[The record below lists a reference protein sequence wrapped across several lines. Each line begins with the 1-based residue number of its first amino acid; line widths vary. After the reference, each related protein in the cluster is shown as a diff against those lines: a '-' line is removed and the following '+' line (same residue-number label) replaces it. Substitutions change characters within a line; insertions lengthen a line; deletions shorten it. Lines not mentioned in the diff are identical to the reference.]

1 MSGCKTKKDPIVSTS
16 TFANPFAEKTY
27 RIPSEQQKE
36 YYSVDEFK
44 HLYSEY
50 LKLNN
55 REQISTDDNIKGMS
69 SDDRIKYYSIY
80 EITPEEVKKDIGC
93 QIFKVNYTRETFV
106 VYKLKMFQIGMTDYR
121 PGVLDIETCDFD
133 ADGQKDL
140 IYTFSWGSGMNHSE
154 IGIYNFSKEQ
164 ELWLDSWKMNYG
176 STILKKISDSHFK
189 VYCVKVSFNGYDYTH
204 PKLSKKE
211 YIAEIENIS
220 GKIGIMK
227 YVN

>member
-1 MSGCKTKKDPIVSTS
+1 MSSCETVKNPIVSTS
-16 TFANPFAEKTY
+16 TFANPFTEKTY
-27 RIPSEQQKE
+27 QISSKQQKDN
-36 YYSVDEFK
+36 YSVGEFK
-44 HLYSEY
+44 QLYSEY

-55 REQISTDDNIKGMS
+55 REQISTEENKQGMS
-69 SDDRIKYYSIY
+69 NEDKIKFYSIY
-80 EITPEEVKKDIGC
+80 EVTPEEVKNEIGC
-93 QIFKVNYTRETFV
+93 QIFKVNYTYETFV
-106 VYKLKMFQIGMTDYR
+106 VYKSKMFHIGVADHR
-121 PGVLDIETCDFD
+121 PGVLSMETCDFD

-189 VYCVKVSFNGYDYTH
+189 VYCVKVSFNGYDFIH

-211 YIAEIENIS
+211 YIAEIKNIS